1 MTMSANTKTW
11 IPFAI
16 ALAAAAGLILYG
28 AFAAQNE
35 HFRTRPTEVGS
46 LFTTLGTIAV
56 YVAAAGFSWLWFK
69 KKFRSPSMLVRRVCK
84 LLHALHRALGWSTLA
99 LGAAHGAYWLVNRPL
114 DDNSYTGLASFAIL
128 LVVAGYGLFVPK
140 IRNKWMRLA
149 HRTLG
154 IAWAPVL
161 FLHAG
166 GSAIAAVGIVIGVG
180 VLVRMLESI
189 ASRPATT
196 RE

>member
-1 MTMSANTKTW
+1 MSAKTKTW

-16 ALAAAAGLILYG
+16 ALAAAAGLIVYG

-35 HFRTRPTEVGS
+35 HFRTRPSEIGS

-56 YVAAAGFSWLWFK
+56 YVAAAGFSWVWFK
-69 KKFRSPSMLVRRVCK
+69 RKFKSPSPLVRRLSK
-84 LLHALHRALGWSTLA
+84 LIHSLHRALGWLTLA
-99 LGAAHGAYWLVNRPL
+99 LGAAHGAYWLLNRPW
-114 DDNSYTGLASFAIL
+114 DDNIYTGLASFAIL

-166 GSAIAAVGIVIGVG
+166 GSAIAAVGAVIGVG
-180 VLVRMLESI
+180 VLVRMLEAI
-189 ASRPATT
+189 ARKPATSH
-196 RE
+196 E

>member
-1 MTMSANTKTW
+1 MSAKTKTW
-11 IPFAI
+11 IPFAL
-16 ALAAAAGLILYG
+16 ALAAAAGLIVYG
-28 AFAAQNE
+28 AFAGQGE
-35 HFRTRPTEVGS
+35 PFRTRPSEVGS
-46 LFTTLGTIAV
+46 FLTTLGTIAI

-69 KKFRSPSMLVRRVCK
+69 KKFKSPSKLVRRVGK
-84 LLHALHRALGWSTLA
+84 SLYTLHRGLGWMTLA
-99 LGAAHGAYWLVNRPL
+99 LGAAHGAYWLLNRPL

-128 LVVAGYGLFVPK
+128 LVVASYGLFVPK

-166 GSAIAAVGIVIGVG
+166 GSAIAAIGVVAGVG
-180 VLVRMLESI
+180 VLVRVLESI
-189 ASRPATT
+189 ARQPAA
-196 RE
+196 